1 MMKKYADLIIRNGL
15 NTQARQDIVVIA
27 NAEMHTFVGYF
38 VAELYKMHVHSVRV
52 FYRDPVATR
61 FYLMNTPETKLSPIA
76 DYIVSFYK
84 EASEKNF
91 SIILF
96 EGTDPQ
102 VLRKNTREKRQ
113 AYQKAIEN
121 SLS

>member
-1 MMKKYADLIIRNGL
+1 MQRVKMMKKYADLIIRNGL

-84 EASEKNF
+84 EASEKTSLLFF
-91 SIILF
+91 SKVRIH
-96 EGTDPQ
+96 
-102 VLRKNTREKRQ
+102 KC
-113 AYQKAIEN
+113 
-121 SLS
+121 